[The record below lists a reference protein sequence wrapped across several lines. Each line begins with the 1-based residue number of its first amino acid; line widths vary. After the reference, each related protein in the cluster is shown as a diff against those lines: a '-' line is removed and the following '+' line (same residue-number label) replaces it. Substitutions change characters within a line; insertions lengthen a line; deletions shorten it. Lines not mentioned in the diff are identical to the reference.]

1 MLLCRVERLTAGLA
15 TRIDHVRKL
24 AAAAVTLEDV
34 GPFHFACVDAA
45 PTFAHA
51 KARASQALY
60 FHRAGLWHGFC
71 VHRLPAFA
79 LQLAA
84 RMELLRTTDR
94 KVISCANSRCAPG

>member
-34 GPFHFACVDAA
+34 GAFHFAQVGAA

-51 KARASQALY
+51 KARGSQA
-60 FHRAGLWHGFC
+60 
-71 VHRLPAFA
+71 
-79 LQLAA
+79 
-84 RMELLRTTDR
+84 
-94 KVISCANSRCAPG
+94 VISTSRFVAWVCVDRPRRPTLENRAYDTMAAHHKLEQKKTKV